1 MERSVVI
8 RVLKPGLPAIGIRH
22 PAQQVIEAA
31 VLHHHNDNVLDAGKI
46 RARERCIE
54 LLDLFCLC
62 KGNGAR
68 KRRAGNTGHAAQKV
82 SAIHTPGGC
91 SRGRWHARRQAPFFI
106 GAPSQPIHECP

>member
-54 LLDLFCLC
+54 LLDLFCAKETVL
-62 KGNGAR
+62 ASVAPEILATLRR
-68 KRRAGNTGHAAQKV
+68 KSLRFTLMGEA
-82 SAIHTPGGC
+82 PGGDGMPAGKRH
-91 SRGRWHARRQAPFFI
+91 SL
-106 GAPSQPIHECP
+106 